1 MIEAL
6 DKWEQYTTCYDHPDK
21 YLNAIDGGNP
31 HIKDDGEI
39 TRVMRTDNYHWK
51 ITNSTVMTFAAKV
64 GRLKL
69 DFPTHEE
76 FSKDTITD
84 SYRMFMALNEKGIGC
99 VSSLPGLSSH
109 LETAW
114 LSPGYDWENFNW
126 FGDLPKT
133 KLQNLPSK
141 LDHHNGEWRAEN
153 DIISQGSANP
163 QNDDIVV
170 GGM

>member
-1 MIEAL
+1 
-6 DKWEQYTTCYDHPDK
+6 
-21 YLNAIDGGNP
+21 
-31 HIKDDGEI
+31 
-39 TRVMRTDNYHWK
+39 MRTDNYHWK

-69 DFPTHEE
+69 DFPTHEQ

-84 SYRMFMALNEKGIGC
+84 SFRMFMALNEKGIGC
-99 VSSLPGLSSH
+99 VSSIPGLSSH

-114 LSPGYDWENFNW
+114 LSPGYDWANFDW

-133 KLQNLPSK
+133 KLTGATK
-141 LDHHNGEWRAEN
+141 EVV
-153 DIISQGSANP
+153 SQGSANP

-170 GGM
+170 GGL

>member
-1 MIEAL
+1 
-6 DKWEQYTTCYDHPDK
+6 
-21 YLNAIDGGNP
+21 
-31 HIKDDGEI
+31 
-39 TRVMRTDNYHWK
+39 
-51 ITNSTVMTFAAKV
+51 
-64 GRLKL
+64 
-69 DFPTHEE
+69 
-76 FSKDTITD
+76 
-84 SYRMFMALNEKGIGC
+84 MFMALNEKGIGC
-99 VSSLPGLSSH
+99 VSSIPGLSSH

-114 LSPGYDWENFNW
+114 LSPGYDWANFDY
-126 FGDLPKT
+126 FQDLPKV

>member
-1 MIEAL
+1 
-6 DKWEQYTTCYDHPDK
+6 
-21 YLNAIDGGNP
+21 
-31 HIKDDGEI
+31 
-39 TRVMRTDNYHWK
+39 
-51 ITNSTVMTFAAKV
+51 
-64 GRLKL
+64 
-69 DFPTHEE
+69 
-76 FSKDTITD
+76 
-84 SYRMFMALNEKGIGC
+84 MALNEKGIGC

-126 FGDLPKT
+126 FGDLPKV
-133 KLQNLPSK
+133 K
-141 LDHHNGEWRAEN
+141 LDYPDITKEVKWKAEN